1 MVRSAAAIRRSPR
14 RSRRLHRNVLA
25 AAGAPGDVSDR
36 FDIAIVGAGVVGC
49 AIAREL
55 SRYALRT
62 VLIEARSDLG
72 DGVSKGNSAVLSTGA
87 DTPFGTLEC
96 RLVARGHQRY
106 LAEAPAMGLPVMP
119 IGSLTVAWNE
129 TERERLEAMHKE
141 TVAAGFHSGQLVGAD
156 EIYRRVPHLSPGAV
170 SAIWEPEEGIVDP
183 FSTPYAYALDAV
195 TNGVE
200 FRSTCPVE
208 RAERRDGAWH
218 LHTPKGEVVAD
229 TVINCGG
236 LAGARIDAMAGY
248 TDFVMRPRR
257 GQFIVFDKSAR
268 PLLDVVLKPVPAPTY
283 RGILMTPT
291 VFGNILVGPTS
302 EEIEDPDDWRVTRE
316 GLDTLVAAARKMLP
330 RLLEHEVTAT
340 YCGIRPGTER
350 PEYRIIPRPS
360 DRWLTVGGIR
370 STGLSASL
378 GIAEHVAGIV
388 VGEMTKGERKLETT
402 AVRVPSLAAGG
413 DRPWLNGGAD
423 DAAYREIIC
432 HCEGIT
438 VGEVRDALASPLPPQ
453 SLKALKRRT
462 RVMFGRCQGFFCG
475 ARVQALFD
483 RLSKERPQ

>member
-1 MVRSAAAIRRSPR
+1 MSQSC
-14 RSRRLHRNVLA
+14 
-25 AAGAPGDVSDR
+25 
-36 FDIAIVGAGVVGC
+36 DIAIIGAGVVGC

-96 RLVARGHQRY
+96 QLVARGHQRY
-106 LAEAPAMGLPVMP
+106 LAEAPAMGLPCLT

-129 TERERLEAMHKE
+129 SEHARLEAMEKE
-141 TVAAGFHSGQLVGAD
+141 TIAAGFVSGRLVGPD
-156 EIYRRVPHLSPGAV
+156 EIYRRAPHLAPGAV

-195 TNGVE
+195 TNGVA
-200 FRSTCPVE
+200 FRSCCPVE

-218 LHTPKGEVVAD
+218 LSTPQGDILAGV
-229 TVINCGG
+229 VINCAGLG
-236 LAGARIDAMAGY
+236 AAQVDSLAGY
-248 TDFVMRPRR
+248 SDFVMRPRR
-257 GQFIVFDKSAR
+257 GQFVVFDKSAR
-268 PLLDVVLKPVPAPTY
+268 PLLDVVVKPVPAPTY

-302 EEIEDPDDWRVTRE
+302 EEIDDPEDWRVTRE
-316 GLDTLVAAARKMLP
+316 SLDLLVAAAH
-330 RLLEHEVTAT
+330 RLLPQLSAHEITAT
-340 YCGIRPGTER
+340 YCGVRPGTER
-350 PEYRIIPRPS
+350 PEYRIIKHAAEN
-360 DRWLTVGGIR
+360 WLTVAGIR
-370 STGLSASL
+370 STGLSGSL
-378 GIAEHVAGIV
+378 GIAEHVAGLV
-388 VGEMTKGERKLETT
+388 LDGMAHAARKPDVTPI
-402 AVRVPSLAAGG
+402 RVPSLSAG
-413 DRPWLNGGAD
+413 DARPWQSGVST
-423 DAAYREIIC
+423 DAAYREIVC

-438 VGEVRDALASPLPPQ
+438 RGEIRDAMASPLAPR

-462 RVMFGRCQGFFCG
+462 RVMFGRCQGFHCG

-483 RLSKERPQ
+483 QLAAECPQ

>member
-1 MVRSAAAIRRSPR
+1 MSE
-14 RSRRLHRNVLA
+14 
-25 AAGAPGDVSDR
+25 R
-36 FDIAIVGAGVVGC
+36 FDVAIVGAGVVGC

-55 SRYALRT
+55 SRYTLRT
-62 VLIEARSDLG
+62 ILIEAGRDLG

-96 RLVARGHQRY
+96 RLVARGHERY
-106 LAEAPAMGLPVMP
+106 LAEAPAMGLPFLP
-119 IGSLTVAWNE
+119 IGSLTIAWNE
-129 TERERLEAMHKE
+129 AEREHLKAMHE
-141 TVAAGFHSGQLVGAD
+141 DTIAAGFHSADLVGAD
-156 EIYRRVPHLSPGAV
+156 EIYRRVPELASGAL
-170 SAIWEPEEGIVDP
+170 SAIWEPDEGIVDP

-195 TNGVE
+195 ANGVE

-208 RAERRDGAWH
+208 GAQRRDGAWH
-218 LHTPKGEVVAD
+218 LSTPKGEVVAD
-229 TVINCGG
+229 IVINCGG
-236 LAGARIDAMAGY
+236 LAGARIDAMAGFA
-248 TDFVMRPRR
+248 DFVMRPRR

-268 PLLDVVLKPVPAPTY
+268 PLLSVVLKPVPAPTY

-302 EEIEDPDDWRVTRE
+302 EEIDDPDDSRVTRE
-316 GLDTLVAAARKMLP
+316 GLDTLVAAARRMLP
-330 RLLEHEVTAT
+330 RLLEHEITTT
-340 YCGIRPGTER
+340 YCGIRPGTDR
-350 PEYRIIPRPS
+350 PEYRIIPRRA

-378 GIAEHVAGIV
+378 GIAEHVGGIV
-388 VGEMTKGERKLETT
+388 AGEMINAARKVATS
-402 AVRVPSLAAGG
+402 AIRVPSLAVGG
-413 DRPWLNGGAD
+413 ERPWRNGGAG

-438 VGEVRDALASPLPPQ
+438 LGEVRDAMASPLAPQ

-475 ARVQALFD
+475 ARVQALFEQ
-483 RLSKERPQ
+483 LSKGSSP